1 MRVRERLTA
10 EEGFLGKGYTGVFS
24 GASIFLYHDIEE
36 VAWLYTCVKN
46 IVCFAFKIN
55 CTILHYVLHVNK
67 KVLNFY
73 SLSVSHVHKYIPFA
87 LMPLPSFTPS
97 PPLFPHSPSTPVFLP
112 SSPSHISMSFLFC
125 DLVKLSLGAQ
135 VTHWCLHHEG
145 RWLPLPQQPLP
156 VINPPWAGWG
166 SVSISP
172 IYECLLAQF
181 SMCSAGNHSW
191 MSSCLSWLR
200 HTNKIAFHSPLLC
213 PLALTFFTS
222 LLLFPKLWRGW
233 HRCPFCDWVLHSE
246 LFSASWPAVNGLN
259 G

>member
-10 EEGFLGKGYTGVFS
+10 EEGFLGKGYKGVFS
-24 GASIFLYHDIEE
+24 GASIFLYHDIVE

-73 SLSVSHVHKYIPFA
+73 SLSISHVHKYIPFA

-97 PPLFPHSPSTPVFLP
+97 PALFLHSPSTPVFLP

-156 VINPPWAGWG
+156 VINPPLGRMRLCEHLSNLWMSIG
-166 SVSISP
+166 SV
-172 IYECLLAQF
+172 
-181 SMCSAGNHSW
+181 
-191 MSSCLSWLR
+191 
-200 HTNKIAFHSPLLC
+200 FHVLC
-213 PLALTFFTS
+213 RQPQLE
-222 LLLFPKLWRGW
+222 
-233 HRCPFCDWVLHSE
+233 WVH
-246 LFSASWPAVNGLN
+246 ACHDYAIPTR
-259 G
+259 

>member
-1 MRVRERLTA
+1 
-10 EEGFLGKGYTGVFS
+10 
-24 GASIFLYHDIEE
+24 
-36 VAWLYTCVKN
+36 
-46 IVCFAFKIN
+46 
-55 CTILHYVLHVNK
+55 
-67 KVLNFY
+67 
-73 SLSVSHVHKYIPFA
+73 
-87 LMPLPSFTPS
+87 MPLPSFTPS

-191 MSSCLSWLR
+191 SEFMLVMTTPYQQDSISQPSSLSFGSYILYFPSAVSW
-200 HTNKIAFHSPLLC
+200 
-213 PLALTFFTS
+213 ALE
-222 LLLFPKLWRGW
+222 G
-233 HRCPFCDWVLHSE
+233 V
-246 LFSASWPAVNGLN
+246 A
-259 G
+259 

>member
-10 EEGFLGKGYTGVFS
+10 EEGFLGKGYKGVLS
-24 GASIFLYHDIEE
+24 GASIFLYHDIVE

-73 SLSVSHVHKYIPFA
+73 SLSISHVHKYIPFA

-156 VINPPWAGWG
+156 VINPPGQDEALWA
-166 SVSISP
+166 S
-172 IYECLLAQF
+172 LQ
-181 SMCSAGNHSW
+181 SMNVYWLSFPCALQATTAGV
-191 MSSCLSWLR
+191 SSCLSWLR

-213 PLALTFFTS
+213 PLALIFFTS
-222 LLLFPKLWRGW
+222 LLLFPELWRGW